1 MDFTAY
7 TTDQLKTLHNTAL
20 AEARTKAEAARDV
33 REAIEAREPNYR
45 GQSRAQLREA
55 VTSLYTARTF
65 ANTPHDLA
73 ADQNP
78 YRTT

>member
-7 TTDQLKTLHNTAL
+7 TTGQLKTLHNMAL
-20 AEARTKAEAARDV
+20 AEARVKAEAARDV
-33 REAIEAREPNYR
+33 REAIEARAPNYR

-55 VTSLYTARTF
+55 VTSLYNARTF
-65 ANTPHDLA
+65 AITPHDLP